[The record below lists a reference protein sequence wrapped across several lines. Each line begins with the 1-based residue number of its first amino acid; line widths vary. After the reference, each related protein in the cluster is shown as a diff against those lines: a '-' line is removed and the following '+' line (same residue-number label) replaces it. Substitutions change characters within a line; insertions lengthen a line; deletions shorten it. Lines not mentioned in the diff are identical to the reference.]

1 MLRAIG
7 NFVGGVIGGL
17 LGRRRRHS
25 DNSEEIRQ
33 IQARHAEVM
42 KNLMAELEKNEKSH
56 KENMRRLEEH
66 IRNTNEENKKL
77 ISELKEES
85 KKKEEEYQNKQ
96 KEKKLKKE
104 MKQKQANKQ
113 LIEEIKDSKDFILK
127 ECEKDF
133 DDMKDIY
140 CMNEIENIKIS
151 DDIEELFLELFE
163 SENIGQLFLKNML
176 ESIKNFKYNKQISS
190 YNIQIIG
197 RTGVGKSTL
206 INTLLRTEVST
217 TSFGKIGTHETQ
229 EFSCMKYPF
238 IKFIDT
244 RGTELSSSNNIIT
257 VQENTLNYIE
267 KRLAEKDPNKTIH
280 CLLYCITSNRFEDI
294 EADVVLKLRKKYKN
308 GNLPI
313 IIVYTQNYFEEDYEK
328 MKNFINAKLKT
339 NNETEIGE
347 KVEDINLVGVVAKKK
362 GNIKPLGLDKLLN
375 YLKLKAKSSFLIA
388 TVNMIK
394 KYCVDLIEVS
404 LNQTLNNI
412 LSDINDFLPLDN
424 DSLDDSILSDTIKNV
439 FLEFLTQDAQ
449 TLSEKG
455 ENILKKI
462 SKKLFLEINE
472 IQQKNLKEFAK
483 DYSERIGLEIDKA
496 QYNVINQNL
505 GVKLNI
511 KEYSFF
517 QKEGQTDLEILL
529 KEKSIKYA
537 NINFAK
543 KICEKSA
550 VKFKSLFKE
559 SIEEIIEKEKE
570 INDLISKLNN
580 NISEVITSKID
591 GLIEEIKIYQE
602 K

>member
-1 MLRAIG
+1 MFRALG
-7 NFVGGVIGGL
+7 NFFGGFVDGL
-17 LGRRRRHS
+17 FGGRRGHS

-33 IQARHAEVM
+33 IQARHAEQM
-42 KNLMAELEKNEKSH
+42 RKLMEEMERNEKSH
-56 KENMRRLEEH
+56 KENMRILQEH

-77 ISELKEES
+77 INELKQES
-85 KKKEEEYQNKQ
+85 RKKEEEYENKQ

-104 MKQKQANKQ
+104 MKQQQANKQ
-113 LIEEIKDSKDFILK
+113 LVEEINYSKDFILK

-140 CMNEIENIKIS
+140 CMKEIENIKIS
-151 DDIEELFLELFE
+151 YDIEQLFLELFE
-163 SENIGQLFLKNML
+163 SENIGQIFLKNML
-176 ESIKNFKYNKQISS
+176 ESIKKFKYNKQIIS

-206 INTLLRTEVST
+206 INSLLRTENSL

-229 EFSCMKYPF
+229 ECSCIKYPF

-244 RGTELSSSNNIIT
+244 RGTELSSSNNINI
-257 VQENTLNYIE
+257 VLENTLNYIE

-313 IIVYTQNYFEEDYEK
+313 IIVYTQNYFEEDFQQ
-328 MKNFINAKLKT
+328 MRNFINDKLKK

-347 KVEDINLVGVVAKKK
+347 KVEDINFVGVVAKKK
-362 GNIKPLGLDKLLN
+362 ENIKPSGLDALLN
-375 YLKLKAKSSFLIA
+375 YLKLKAKSAFLIA

-394 KYCVDLIEVS
+394 KYCMDLIEIS

-412 LSDINDFLPLDN
+412 LSDLKDFLPPESN
-424 DSLDDSILSDTIKNV
+424 ESDDSILLVALKNV
-439 FLEFLTQDAQ
+439 FFEFLPQDVK

-455 ENILKKI
+455 ENILEKI

-472 IQQKNLKEFAK
+472 IQQKKLKEFAK
-483 DYSERIGLEIDKA
+483 DYSYKIGLEIDKT

-505 GVKLNI
+505 GVKLNL
-511 KEYSFF
+511 KQYSFF
-517 QKEGQTDLEILL
+517 QKEGQNDLEKLL

-550 VKFKSLFKE
+550 VKFRSLFKE

-570 INDLISKLNN
+570 INYLITNLNK
-580 NISEVITSKID
+580 NISEVITSKIEE
-591 GLIEEIKIYQE
+591 LIDEIKIYQE